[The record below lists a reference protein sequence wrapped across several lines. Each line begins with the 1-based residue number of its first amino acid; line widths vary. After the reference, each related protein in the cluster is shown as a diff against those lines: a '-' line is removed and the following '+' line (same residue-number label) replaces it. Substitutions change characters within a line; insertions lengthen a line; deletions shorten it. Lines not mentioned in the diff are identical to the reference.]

1 MSHKTKKKEKQQ
13 KKNNLSRV
21 TIGFNTG
28 TRDMGYESNQQRK
41 EQALIDSL
49 KKEDSESND
58 RSFFTSNTIPTLN

>member
-58 RSFFTSNTIPTLN
+58 

>member
-21 TIGFNTG
+21 SIDFNTG

-41 EQALIDSL
+41 EQAIIDSL
-49 KKEDSESND
+49 KKDISDAKSD
-58 RSFFTSNTIPTLN
+58 